1 MNGNELRKH
10 IGKKINY
17 YRKKKGLTQLDL
29 GNKVGVKNST
39 ISDYERGK
47 ISPDQD
53 VLFRLSE
60 FFEVSIDD
68 FFPPKQNSNNELHR
82 ALEMA
87 DGLNSEQV
95 EFLNSLIEKILT
107 SKGEEREKLLE
118 GIRFTVKYHENQ

>member
-17 YRKKKGLTQLDL
+17 YRKRKGLTQLEL
-29 GNKVGVKNST
+29 GDKVGVRNST

-95 EFLNSLIEKILT
+95 EFLNALIEKILT
-107 SKGEEREKLLE
+107 SEGEEREKLLE

>member
-17 YRKKKGLTQLDL
+17 YRKRKGLTQLEL
-29 GNKVGVKNST
+29 GDKVGVRNST

-95 EFLNSLIEKILT
+95 EFLNALIEKILT